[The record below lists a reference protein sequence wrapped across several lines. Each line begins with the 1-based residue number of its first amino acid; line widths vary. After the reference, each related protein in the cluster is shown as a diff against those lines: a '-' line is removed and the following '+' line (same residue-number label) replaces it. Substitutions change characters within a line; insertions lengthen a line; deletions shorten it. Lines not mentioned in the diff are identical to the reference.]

1 LLETVAIFVDGWTIE
16 AAADVASIDEDRALG
31 LTEALA
37 RHSLIF
43 LDITELGPRPR
54 MLETIRVFVAERL
67 AARPDATEIGSR
79 HADYYRA
86 LAEQADRPLRAVGQR
101 RRDAS
106 QSEWV
111 ERLQAEAGNL
121 AAAVRWYLAHDPGP
135 LPHLFR
141 VLWPF
146 RSQRDHLGEA
156 RSWIDQLL
164 PSADS
169 LDPQARAEL
178 LWTVMVTA
186 REVGDDAMALSARQ
200 RLAPLLEGIADPYL
214 HAASQLAMA
223 WTSPIVDDLDGAL
236 REASAS
242 LEEFRGQA
250 EPLGATSAGLT
261 LGSVETTVGR
271 YDDALRH
278 LTEARDL
285 AVRLDN
291 AWLTATSQVLLGT
304 LALVQGRLEDVQALL
319 EEALDLSL
327 AARSTQLVTLCLA
340 GFARLAFVEG
350 NAERAAGG
358 RPVRPGVRC
367 WRPAE
372 PAGGGGRRPEPA
384 RRRHPGIL
392 TYQYQ
397 GNPAS

>member
-1 LLETVAIFVDGWTIE
+1 V
-16 AAADVASIDEDRALG
+16 
-31 LTEALA
+31 
-37 RHSLIF
+37 
-43 LDITELGPRPR
+43 
-54 MLETIRVFVAERL
+54 
-67 AARPDATEIGSR
+67 
-79 HADYYRA
+79 
-86 LAEQADRPLRAVGQR
+86 
-101 RRDAS
+101 
-106 QSEWV
+106 
-111 ERLQAEAGNL
+111 
-121 AAAVRWYLAHDPGP
+121 
-135 LPHLFR
+135 
-141 VLWPF
+141 
-146 RSQRDHLGEA
+146 
-156 RSWIDQLL
+156 
-164 PSADS
+164 
-169 LDPQARAEL
+169 
-178 LWTVMVTA
+178 
-186 REVGDDAMALSARQ
+186 LSARQ

-350 NAERAAGG
+350 NAERAALLAGA
-358 RPVRPGVRC
+358 
-367 WRPAE
+367 AE
-372 PAGGGGRRPEPA
+372 DL
-384 RRRHPGIL
+384 RRRVGLRAWPSHRRAEAALVDQIRRALGADRFDQAFAAGARL
-392 TYQYQ
+392 SQREAVAAAQSRRGAGTR
-397 GNPAS
+397 AS

>member
-1 LLETVAIFVDGWTIE
+1 
-16 AAADVASIDEDRALG
+16 
-31 LTEALA
+31 
-37 RHSLIF
+37 
-43 LDITELGPRPR
+43 

-67 AARPDATEIGSR
+67 AARPDATEIGRIGSR

-135 LPHLFR
+135 LLHLFR

-261 LGSVETTVGR
+261 LGSVEATVGR

-358 RPVRPGVRC
+358 RPVRPGVRR

-392 TYQYQ
+392 T
-397 GNPAS
+397 